1 LATSAF
7 IITPKLGVCEAGSSP
22 STVNPMHRSIAT
34 KAASTIRY
42 TSVRAALGF
51 AKPAERLFMP
61 AQTFP

>member
-1 LATSAF
+1 
-7 IITPKLGVCEAGSSP
+7 
-22 STVNPMHRSIAT
+22 MHRSIAT